1 MTTGRKV
8 RIVPLAKM
16 GFKGAGT
23 CGVESGGHSYSD
35 QEMPETLGEKQPLGG
50 ELQGL
55 VFSAQAGA
63 DMRMRVCVCVCVCV
77 EKTPLDN
84 MYLLYFWSLRL
95 SRPKGLLG

>member
-1 MTTGRKV
+1 
-8 RIVPLAKM
+8 
-16 GFKGAGT
+16 
-23 CGVESGGHSYSD
+23 
-35 QEMPETLGEKQPLGG
+35 MPETLGEKQPLGG

-63 DMRMRVCVCVCVCV
+63 DMRMRVCVCV
-77 EKTPLDN
+77 EKTQLDN